1 MIILIEDKVLDR
13 IQQLL
18 TFNQWSLYKLAKESE
33 LPYSSLNNLFNRR
46 TCPTIATLEKICS
59 GFNISLTEFFNFK
72 CNPLR
77 NEIISEEEQCL
88 LNAYASLSQKDKDL
102 LTAYL
107 KGLQHSHRP

>member
-1 MIILIEDKVLDR
+1 MIEDKVLDR

-18 TFNQWSLYKLAKESE
+18 TFNQWSLYKLGKESE

-46 TCPTIATLEKICS
+46 TCPPIATLEKICS
-59 GFNISLTEFFNFK
+59 GFNISLTEFFDFK
-72 CNPLR
+72 RNPLR
-77 NEIISEEEQCL
+77 NEIISEEEQRL

>member
-1 MIILIEDKVLDR
+1 MIEDKVLDR

-18 TFNQWSLYKLAKESE
+18 TFNEWSLYKLAKASE

-46 TCPTIATLEKICS
+46 TCPTFATLEKICK
-59 GFNISLTEFFNFK
+59 GFNISLTEFFNFEE
-72 CNPLR
+72 NPLR
-77 NEIISEEEQCL
+77 NQTLSEDEQHL
-88 LNAYASLSQKDKDL
+88 LNAFSSLSQRDKEL

>member
-1 MIILIEDKVLDR
+1 MIEDKVLDR

-18 TFNQWSLYKLAKESE
+18 TFNQWSLYKLAKVSD

-46 TCPTIATLEKICS
+46 TCPTIATLEKICN
-59 GFNISLTEFFNFK
+59 GFNISLTDFFNFK
-72 CNPLR
+72 ENPLR
-77 NEIISEEEQCL
+77 NETISEEEQRL

-107 KGLQHSHRP
+107 KGLQHSHCP